1 MEVFMD
7 KTTPDHIDRTQAPEG
22 SIPEEVSIR
31 IIRSSRRTL
40 SLQVRRGGEVI
51 VRAPL
56 HASLHEIN
64 AFIQKNRSWLA
75 QHLAAVQKEKEEEDQ
90 HPVQP
95 LTMEEIRSLA
105 DEAMRVLPARVSHFA
120 SLVGVTYGRITIRNQ
135 KTRWGSCSSKGNLNF
150 NCLLMLAPA
159 AVQDYVVV
167 HELCHRKEMNHSPRF
182 WAEVERIIPEYKT
195 YEKWLKTEGKHLMR
209 RMTG

>member
-1 MEVFMD
+1 MD
-7 KTTPDHIDRTQAPEG
+7 KTNPDHIGRTQAPEG
-22 SIPEEVSIR
+22 SIPDEVSIR

-56 HASLHEIN
+56 HASLKEIN

-75 QHLAAVQKEKEEEDQ
+75 KHLAAVQKEKEEEDQ

-120 SLVGVTYGRITIRNQ
+120 PLVGVTYGRITIRNQ

-159 AVQDYVVV
+159 EVLDYVVV
-167 HELCHRKEMNHSPRF
+167 HELCHRKEMNHSARF
-182 WAEVERIIPEYKT
+182 WTEVEKVIPDYKVH
-195 YEKWLKTEGKHLMR
+195 EKWLKTEGSRLMR
-209 RMTG
+209 RMIG

>member
-1 MEVFMD
+1 MIR
-7 KTTPDHIDRTQAPEG
+7 TAHIFEISDLFFNIFHAFRVRQIKLSHNLESLAHRRLFA
-22 SIPEEVSIR
+22 R
-31 IIRSSRRTL
+31 IAAL
-40 SLQVRRGGEVI
+40 
-51 VRAPL
+51 
-56 HASLHEIN
+56 
-64 AFIQKNRSWLA
+64 KLA
-75 QHLAAVQKEKEEEDQ
+75 LQ
-90 HPVQP
+90 HPVQL

>member
-1 MEVFMD
+1 MNITERQREAVTWGQGPLLVLAGPGSG
-7 KTTPDHIDRTQAPEG
+7 KTF
-22 SIPEEVSIR
+22 
-31 IIRSSRRTL
+31 
-40 SLQVRRGGEVI
+40 VI
-51 VRAPL
+51 T
-56 HASLHEIN
+56 H
-64 AFIQKNRSWLA
+64 
-75 QHLAAVQKEKEEEDQ
+75 
-90 HPVQP
+90 
-95 LTMEEIRSLA
+95 
-105 DEAMRVLPARVSHFA
+105 RVLY
-120 SLVGVTYGRITIRNQ
+120 LTEQLGVRPGKITIRNQ